1 MCFAAHIFSSKTGKI
16 NNFSFWPTHCDV
28 IRHGYWSIMQW
39 VLKMPH
45 FYTKVYGNIGKLLNP
60 TSFVRKKGKKMA
72 EYQKMYYIL
81 CDSASRA
88 LDALPDAP
96 ETQAAR
102 LLLQQALYEA
112 EELYI
117 ATADE

>member
-1 MCFAAHIFSSKTGKI
+1 
-16 NNFSFWPTHCDV
+16 
-28 IRHGYWSIMQW
+28 
-39 VLKMPH
+39 
-45 FYTKVYGNIGKLLNP
+45 
-60 TSFVRKKGKKMA
+60 MA

-81 CDSASRA
+81 CASASKA
-88 LDALPDAP
+88 LDALPDTP

-117 ATADE
+117 DSAEE